1 MGETIEAPVD
11 RQLAAYNDH
20 DVDAFVEP
28 YADDIR
34 IYNFPDELLCEGK
47 SRLREMYEG
56 IFARAPGIHAELVN
70 RIVIQNKVIDAEF
83 VTHRAGKPD
92 MRAVAIYEVEDQ
104 LIRKVFFLK
113 EG

>member
-28 YADDIR
+28 YGEDIR
-34 IYNFPDELLCEGK
+34 ICNFPDEILCEGK

-56 IFARAPGIHAELVN
+56 IFARAPAIHARLVN
-70 RIVIQNKVIDAEF
+70 RILIQNKVIDEEY

-92 MRAVAIYEVEDQ
+92 MRAVAIYEVEDK